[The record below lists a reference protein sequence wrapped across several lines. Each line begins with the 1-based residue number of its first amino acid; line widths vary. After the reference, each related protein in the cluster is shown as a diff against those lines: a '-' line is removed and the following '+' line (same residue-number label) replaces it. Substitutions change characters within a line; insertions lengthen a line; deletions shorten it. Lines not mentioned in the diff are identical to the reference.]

1 MSTQLGTVSRKVLLQ
16 PQGRFGIHV
25 NQRFAIIGQSTLPH
39 KKTKQRS
46 CLRPKMLPVLTF
58 WSRDVTAFEDF
69 VLKRSSRHCPV
80 TWAWK

>member
-39 KKTKQRS
+39 KK
-46 CLRPKMLPVLTF
+46 LN
-58 WSRDVTAFEDF
+58 RDLA
-69 VLKRSSRHCPV
+69 
-80 TWAWK
+80 